1 MFILHYLLAGALAF
15 MGALNSFLQSSVVLF
30 NSSVF
35 DLVLDLPVMAAY
47 FVVQKVSVNGISEPT
62 GICSASATEQCTWGI
77 PGLLALRPVALPP
90 SVLPRASKA
99 VTLYRP
105 EGTGLATLPT
115 KAASSTGHES
125 KSFDPLSSGEDVA
138 TIDLSLLPVDVLR
151 RKRRCT
157 RRTWSEAS
165 MLYLIWV
172 YLAVFQVAVTLYVIN
187 HVKKA
192 INFGNF
198 ELLVDFSELF
208 PQAPA
213 TQANVSVPC
222 KANLISMLTLFYH
235 RTPWR
240 LLCQPQSN
248 LFPLLPSSP
257 YLPTRKSPPR
267 QSIKNGFLPFRH
279 LHLNSKY

>member
-15 MGALNSFLQSSVVLF
+15 MGALNSFFQSSVVLF

-47 FVVQKVSVNGISEPT
+47 FVVQHVSVSGISEPT

-99 VTLYRP
+99 VTLCRP

-125 KSFDPLSSGEDVA
+125 KSFDPLSSREDVA
-138 TIDLSLLPVDVLR
+138 TINLSLLTVDVLK

-157 RRTWSEAS
+157 RRTWSEVCF
-165 MLYLIWV
+165 LYLIWV
-172 YLAVFQVAVTLYVIN
+172 FFALFQVAAALYVID
-187 HVKKA
+187 HVKEA

-198 ELLVDFSELF
+198 ELLIDISELF
-208 PQAPA
+208 PQAPV
-213 TQANVSVPC
+213 TQANVGVP
-222 KANLISMLTLFYH
+222 LRVI
-235 RTPWR
+235 
-240 LLCQPQSN
+240 LCQC
-248 LFPLLPSSP
+248 
-257 YLPTRKSPPR
+257 
-267 QSIKNGFLPFRH
+267 
-279 LHLNSKY
+279 

>member
-1 MFILHYLLAGALAF
+1 MFVLNYLLAGALAF
-15 MGALNSFLQSSVVLF
+15 MGVLNSFFQSSVVLF

-90 SVLPRASKA
+90 SVLPRASRA

-138 TIDLSLLPVDVLR
+138 TIDLSLLPVDVLK
-151 RKRRCT
+151 RKIRCM
-157 RRTWSEAS
+157 RRTWIEVSV
-165 MLYLIWV
+165 LYLIWV
-172 YLAVFQVAVTLYVIN
+172 FFALFQVAAARYVID
-187 HVKKA
+187 HVKEA

-198 ELLVDFSELF
+198 ELLVDISELF
-208 PQAPA
+208 PQAPV
-213 TQANVSVPC
+213 TQANVSVP
-222 KANLISMLTLFYH
+222 LRVI
-235 RTPWR
+235 
-240 LLCQPQSN
+240 LCQC
-248 LFPLLPSSP
+248 
-257 YLPTRKSPPR
+257 
-267 QSIKNGFLPFRH
+267 
-279 LHLNSKY
+279 

>member
-1 MFILHYLLAGALAF
+1 MFVLNYLIAGALAF
-15 MGALNSFLQSSVVLF
+15 MGVLNSFFQSSVVLF

-47 FVVQKVSVNGISEPT
+47 FVVQHVSVNGISEPT

-77 PGLLALRPVALPP
+77 PGLLTLRPVALPP
-90 SVLPRASKA
+90 SVLPRTSRA

-125 KSFDPLSSGEDVA
+125 KSFDPLSSEDVA
-138 TIDLSLLPVDVLR
+138 TIDLSLLPVDVL
-151 RKRRCT
+151 KKKRCT

-165 MLYLIWV
+165 ILYLIWV
-172 YLAVFQVAVTLYVIN
+172 YLALFQVAATLYVIKR
-187 HVKKA
+187 VKKA

-213 TQANVSVPC
+213 TQANVSV
-222 KANLISMLTLFYH
+222 LRRVF
-235 RTPWR
+235 
-240 LLCQPQSN
+240 LCQC
-248 LFPLLPSSP
+248 
-257 YLPTRKSPPR
+257 
-267 QSIKNGFLPFRH
+267 
-279 LHLNSKY
+279 

>member
-15 MGALNSFLQSSVVLF
+15 MGVLNSFFQSSVVLF

-47 FVVQKVSVNGISEPT
+47 FVLQHVSVDGISEPT

-138 TIDLSLLPVDVLR
+138 TIDLSLLPVDVL
-151 RKRRCT
+151 KKKTRCT
-157 RRTWSEAS
+157 RRTWSQAS
-165 MLYLIWV
+165 LRLLIWI
-172 YLAVFQVAVTLYVIN
+172 YYALLHAAATLYVIN
-187 HVKKA
+187 WVKEA
-192 INFGNF
+192 VNFGNF
-198 ELLVDFSELF
+198 ELLVDISELF

-213 TQANVSVPC
+213 TQANVSVPGR
-222 KANLISMLTLFYH
+222 ATLFH
-235 RTPWR
+235 
-240 LLCQPQSN
+240 C
-248 LFPLLPSSP
+248 
-257 YLPTRKSPPR
+257 
-267 QSIKNGFLPFRH
+267 
-279 LHLNSKY
+279 

>member
-15 MGALNSFLQSSVVLF
+15 MGALNSFFQSSVVLF

-47 FVVQKVSVNGISEPT
+47 FVVQHVSVSGISEPT

-138 TIDLSLLPVDVLR
+138 TIDLSLLPVDVLK
-151 RKRRCT
+151 RKIRCM
-157 RRTWSEAS
+157 RRTWIEVSV
-165 MLYLIWV
+165 LYLIWV
-172 YLAVFQVAVTLYVIN
+172 FFALFQVAAARYVID
-187 HVKKA
+187 HVKEA

-198 ELLVDFSELF
+198 ELLVDISELF
-208 PQAPA
+208 PQAPV
-213 TQANVSVPC
+213 TQANVGVP
-222 KANLISMLTLFYH
+222 LRVI
-235 RTPWR
+235 
-240 LLCQPQSN
+240 LCQC
-248 LFPLLPSSP
+248 
-257 YLPTRKSPPR
+257 
-267 QSIKNGFLPFRH
+267 
-279 LHLNSKY
+279 